1 MCGPRTCVPRGVG
14 AGIPEEGGLQTPSHP
29 LQGTAVSKRSIRS
42 KRVCQ
47 VTFRGFR
54 CKNLTFSR
62 NLGGTGTVAAE
73 GVRRPNVALPV
84 ERPGG
89 GGRKAVLRLRRV
101 YC

>member
-1 MCGPRTCVPRGVG
+1 MVWVRVFLKRGDCGHHRTPFK
-14 AGIPEEGGLQTPSHP
+14 ALPYPNAAYDPS
-29 LQGTAVSKRSIRS
+29 TFD
-42 KRVCQ
+42 CQ

-73 GVRRPNVALPV
+73 GVRQPNVALPM